1 MCLDIS
7 IVLWFLFWL
16 LVIFAIFAGFFALVC
31 RALYH
36 LLNRE
41 KSID

>member
-7 IVLWFLFWL
+7 MLPWLLFWL
-16 LVIFAIFAGFFALVC
+16 LVIFAMAAGLFALIC

-36 LLNRE
+36 LLNHA
-41 KSID
+41 KVK